1 MIRHEARG
9 MVSPSVP
16 ARLASAAMP
25 LLRLLDAETAH
36 RAALFAL
43 ARGWCGQAGRC
54 ASPVLA
60 VSAMGLEWRNPL
72 GLAAGFDKDALAVR
86 GAFGLGFGAVEVGTV
101 TPRPQ
106 AGNPRPRL
114 FRLPAARAV
123 INRMGFPNEG
133 WDQVGARLAA
143 LRAQGALPG
152 PLGINIGIN
161 RDSADPAADYARIA
175 ASAAPL
181 ADWITVNVSSPNT
194 PGLRDLQSADRLSAL
209 LDAVIAALPR
219 PVPVAVK
226 IAPDLD
232 EAALAAAVEVACAKA
247 SALIIA
253 NTTIARPTSLA
264 DAAAAEQGGLSG
276 PPLMDPS
283 TRMLARAYRLAA
295 GRLTLIGVGG
305 VACAADLLR
314 KVRAGASLVQ
324 IYTALAWDGPAL
336 PARILMELSR
346 TLARE
351 GVGNLSEIRGVD
363 A

>member
-1 MIRHEARG
+1 MH
-9 MVSPSVP
+9 SPTLP

-25 LLRLLDAETAH
+25 LLRALDPETAH
-36 RAALFAL
+36 RAALGAL
-43 ARGWCGQAGRC
+43 ARGWCGRAVPAGD
-54 ASPVLA
+54 AALA
-60 VSAMGLEWRNPL
+60 VSAMGLAFPNPL

-106 AGNPRPRL
+106 DGNPRPRM

-133 WDQVGARLAA
+133 WQRVAPRLAA
-143 LRAQGALPG
+143 LRAGDALPG

-161 RDSADPAADYARIA
+161 KDSRDPAGDYAAMA
-175 ASAAPL
+175 AGAAPL

-194 PGLRDLQSADRLSAL
+194 PGLRDLQSADRLGAL
-209 LDAVIAALPR
+209 LDAVRAALPR

-232 EAALAAAVEVACAKA
+232 DAALEAAVGVAAGKA
-247 SALIIA
+247 QALIIS
-253 NTTIARPTSLA
+253 NTTIARPASLS
-264 DAAAAEQGGLSG
+264 DAAAAEKGGLSG
-276 PPLMDPS
+276 PPLLEPS
-283 TRMLARAYRLAA
+283 TRMLAKAHRLAGGSLA
-295 GRLTLIGVGG
+295 LIGVGG
-305 VACAADLLR
+305 VSCAADVLR

-324 IYTALAWDGPAL
+324 LYTALAWEGPAL
-336 PARILMELSR
+336 PARILGDLSK
-346 TLARE
+346 TLAAE
-351 GVGNLSEIRGVD
+351 GIRNLSEIRGID